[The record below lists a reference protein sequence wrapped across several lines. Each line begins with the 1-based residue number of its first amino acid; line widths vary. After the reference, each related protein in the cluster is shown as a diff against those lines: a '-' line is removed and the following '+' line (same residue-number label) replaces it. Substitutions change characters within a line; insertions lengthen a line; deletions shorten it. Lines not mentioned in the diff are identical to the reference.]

1 MQILCTVD
9 IRTRELYLEDVT
21 IAAFDHLVD
30 DVLFVIEPIDGFQL
44 ETSTIKIAAV
54 GPLGEPHDYEIDPST
69 VTVDEETGNIN
80 FVWSIPVG
88 VTAMPLTA
96 FKISDTKN
104 ITFAV
109 CAEIVSGDNLVK
121 AWHSDDGVIKVK
133 AHLEPESGGGED
145 PSEEATNAQKIGQL
159 QTATAILQREISG
172 IASGTPPTADS
183 TEDMDPDE
191 STVYINTT
199 DGNWY
204 YYDGS
209 AWQIGGVYG
218 GAVTSTT
225 FNQHGVP
232 ADDFAVGEALDG
244 LDDRV
249 TALESGTSTGVPTSV
264 RQAMLALFEKAAY
277 IETGLSD
284 EVAVVQAW
292 AEATTSITVSPSTA
306 SVSSASPTA
315 QLTAVTTP
323 AGGAVT
329 WASSNT
335 AVATVSSA
343 GLVTAV
349 GNGTA
354 TIRATSGDVSVS
366 CAVTV
371 TGFATLT
378 GIIAVYSGG
387 SVTTDATLS
396 DLTSDL
402 VVTGS
407 YDDST
412 TAVITDYTLSGT
424 LSAGTS
430 TITVSYGGFTDTFTV
445 TVTETALYPL
455 PDIARTAVTGDITVE
470 VTNGNHVKVIITA
483 SSRGPYI
490 YAASAQG
497 AFYTN
502 RGTLFEVPAGASWET
517 EVTNISF
524 SGNNSADNYFAAA
537 LKPSSSESFGSS
549 GGIHISTTG
558 DGTLEDVS
566 ISGTAESATTIY
578 CLLIF
583 AYRSVTIEFD
593 YKFRV
598 NGTRYI

>member
-1 MQILCTVD
+1 MEKLTKALMTDETGQAIVAKLTALSGQMHELAMATRGSAILFESESDISVLGDGGYLAVYVGTTNPLEISEWTGDNSLVTGNLYYLIKSGTTV
-9 IRTRELYLEDVT
+9 
-21 IAAFDHLVD
+21 
-30 DVLFVIEPIDGFQL
+30 
-44 ETSTIKIAAV
+44 TSKD
-54 GPLGEPHDYEIDPST
+54 LGE
-69 VTVDEETGNIN
+69 
-80 FVWSIPVG
+80 
-88 VTAMPLTA
+88 
-96 FKISDTKN
+96 
-104 ITFAV
+104 
-109 CAEIVSGDNLVK
+109 
-121 AWHSDDGVIKVK
+121 
-133 AHLEPESGGGED
+133 
-145 PSEEATNAQKIGQL
+145 
-159 QTATAILQREISG
+159 
-172 IASGTPPTADS
+172 
-183 TEDMDPDE
+183 
-191 STVYINTT
+191 
-199 DGNWY
+199 
-204 YYDGS
+204 
-209 AWQIGGVYG
+209 YG
-218 GAVTSTT
+218 GTAVTSTT
-225 FNQHGVP
+225 FDKHNVP
-232 ADDFAVGEALDG
+232 ADDFAVGEALADKADADDVDA

-249 TALESGTSTGVPTSV
+249 TALEGEDSPSVPTVV

-277 IETGLSD
+277 IETGLAD
-284 EVAVVQAW
+284 EVAVVRAW

-354 TIRATSGDVSVS
+354 TIRATSGNVSAS

-378 GIIAVYSGG
+378 GITAVYSGG

-396 DLTSDL
+396 DLTSDI

-497 AFYTN
+497 AFYTS
-502 RGTLFEVPAGASWET
+502 RGTLFEVPDGASWET
-517 EVTNISF
+517 EATNISF
-524 SGNNSADNYFAAA
+524 SGNSSADNYFAAV
-537 LKPSSSESFGSS
+537 LKPSSSESFGST
-549 GGIHISTTG
+549 GRIAISTTG

-566 ISGTAESATTIY
+566 ISGTAESAATIY

-583 AYRSVTIEFD
+583 VYRSVTIEFD